1 MTMGRAVT
9 GILHLVNQTIIDFY
23 SKKQPLVETITYG
36 SEFMAARTSTEQI
49 IELCTTLHYLGV
61 QIQGTSYMFRDNKTV
76 TDSSINPA
84 SKLNKRHV
92 ILSYHH
98 VCEVIAAGVLYFTFI
113 HGKDNLAN
121 ILSKAWGY
129 SSIWP
134 MLKTLLF
141 WQGDTL
147 DVE

>member
-1 MTMGRAVT
+1 
-9 GILHLVNQTIIDFY
+9 
-23 SKKQPLVETITYG
+23 
-36 SEFMAARTSTEQI
+36 
-49 IELCTTLHYLGV
+49 
-61 QIQGTSYMFRDNKTV
+61 MFGDNKTV

-92 ILSYHH
+92 ILLYHR
-98 VCEVIAAGVLYFTFI
+98 VCEAIAAKVLYFAFI
-113 HGKDNLAN
+113 PGKDNPAN

-141 WQGDTL
+141 WEGDTL

>member
-1 MTMGRAVT
+1 MGRAVT
-9 GILHLVNQTIIDFY
+9 GILHLVNQTVIDFY
-23 SKKQPLVETITYG
+23 SKKQPLVETATYG
-36 SEFMAARTSTEQI
+36 SEFMAARTSMEQI
-49 IELCTTLHYLGV
+49 IELRTTLRYLV
-61 QIQGTSYMFRDNKTV
+61 VPIQGTSYMFGDNKMV

-92 ILSYHH
+92 ILSYHC
-98 VCEVIAAGVLYFTFI
+98 VCEAIAARIVYFTFI
-113 HGKDNLAN
+113 HGKDNPAN

-134 MLKTLLF
+134 LLKTLLC
-141 WQGDTL
+141 WEGNTL